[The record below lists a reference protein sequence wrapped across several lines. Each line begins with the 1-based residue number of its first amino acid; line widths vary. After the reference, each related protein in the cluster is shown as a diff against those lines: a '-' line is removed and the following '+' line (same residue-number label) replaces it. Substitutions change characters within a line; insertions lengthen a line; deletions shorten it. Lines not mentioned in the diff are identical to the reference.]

1 MPPFCNPQPQFTY
14 LQREM
19 QLYTGLLFC
28 KIGLDWTLYLLIA
41 LSGEVLLLLL
51 LLHDAGFYT
60 QVV

>member
-1 MPPFCNPQPQFTY
+1 
-14 LQREM
+14 M

-28 KIGLDWTLYLLIA
+28 KIGLDWTFLLIA
-41 LSGEVLLLLL
+41 LSGELLLLL

>member
-1 MPPFCNPQPQFTY
+1 
-14 LQREM
+14 M

>member
-1 MPPFCNPQPQFTY
+1 
-14 LQREM
+14 M

-41 LSGEVLLLLL
+41 LSGELLLLLLLL

>member
-1 MPPFCNPQPQFTY
+1 
-14 LQREM
+14 M

-41 LSGEVLLLLL
+41 LSGELLLL